1 MASPV
6 EFRLYA
12 TKFTLDD
19 LRAGRQPVRS
29 VNNELCNVAM
39 LQFRYKQRLVIAGKG
54 EIQWSE
60 WQSVPFVTEGGE
72 AEKKETPDA
81 A

>member
-19 LRAGRQPVRS
+19 LSAGRQPVRS
-29 VNNELCNVAM
+29 VNNELHNVAM
-39 LQFRYKQRLVIAGKG
+39 LQFRYKQRLVIAGQG

-60 WQSVPFVTEGGE
+60 WQYVPFVTEGGE